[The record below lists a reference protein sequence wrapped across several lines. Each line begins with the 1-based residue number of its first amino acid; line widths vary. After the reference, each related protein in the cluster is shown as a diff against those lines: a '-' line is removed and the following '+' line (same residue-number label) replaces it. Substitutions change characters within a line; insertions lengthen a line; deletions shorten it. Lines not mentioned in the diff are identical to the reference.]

1 MVVWIDI
8 EVEARRQPMA
18 FCPWI
23 KNFRAQHSVIGR
35 HPFERV
41 LLPTLAHVL
50 DSNQVYISQNQLHCS
65 RVSPPVQ
72 IANPTN
78 MSRPND
84 STAVQRRAP
93 AAEDPLPREKLPD
106 ELQKIVDDADTLLE
120 SLYDGTYVHPST
132 PPLHHPFL
140 QTPSSSLFPH
150 TPSNTPSPSPAPPP
164 PPTATSATP
173 PTPPACAPS
182 SFPPTATSPTPPT
195 SASPSAP
202 SPTPGSSDPPMASPG
217 RTSSATSGTRGT
229 KRIYII
235 REYGT
240 LIRLGW

>member
-84 STAVQRRAP
+84 STAVQRRP
-93 AAEDPLPREKLPD
+93 HGTDDPLPREKLPD
-106 ELQKIVDDADTLLE
+106 ELQKIVDDEDTLLE
-120 SLYDGTYVHPST
+120 SLYDGTYVSQPTHST
-132 PPLHHPFL
+132 FPPNLYLPPLFL
-140 QTPSSSLFPH
+140 HIPPLT
-150 TPSNTPSPSPAPPP
+150 PPP
-164 PPTATSATP
+164 PPQRPHLHRFQRPLRRLRHSP
-173 PTPPACAPS
+173 PHHPPLR
-182 SFPPTATSPTPPT
+182 PPLRCLHLRRRRILPPHR
-195 SASPSAP
+195 
-202 SPTPGSSDPPMASPG
+202 PPLAHQ
-217 RTSSATSGTRGT
+217 
-229 KRIYII
+229 
-235 REYGT
+235 
-240 LIRLGW
+240 IRLRNLLGVPHRRRRERGV